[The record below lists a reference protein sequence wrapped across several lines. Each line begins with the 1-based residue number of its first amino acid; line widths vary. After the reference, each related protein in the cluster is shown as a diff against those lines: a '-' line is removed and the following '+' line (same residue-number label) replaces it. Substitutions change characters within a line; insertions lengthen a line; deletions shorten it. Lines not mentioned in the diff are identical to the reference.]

1 MTSEELRG
9 KVALVTGASRGIGRS
24 IAISLASAGVKVMA
38 TARDET
44 LLQNLLNDIDTSEIT
59 IGYITGDLEEKEI
72 PAQLV
77 EKTVQRF
84 GRLDIL
90 VNNAGF
96 LLEKPVAETSSA
108 EWDRVMAINA
118 RAPFL
123 LCQAACPLMKQSGGG
138 TVIQIVSVV
147 GEKSYSGQGAYTAS
161 KHALMGFS
169 KVLAQEVMQDNIRVH
184 TILPGGVDTD
194 MMGDLDTQLES
205 ADLMAPSDIAEIV
218 MFLLSHRNNAV
229 IDSIRLRR
237 AVKEPWF

>member
-1 MTSEELRG
+1 MKTENLNG

-24 IAISLASAGVKVMA
+24 IAIALASAGVTVMA

-44 LLQNLLNDIDTSEIT
+44 SLQNLINDIDAPENTT
-59 IGYITGDLEEKEI
+59 GYITGDLVEKEI

-77 EKTVQRF
+77 EETVRRF

-90 VNNAGF
+90 VNNAGI
-96 LLEKPVAETSSA
+96 LLAKPMAETSSD

-147 GEKSYSGQGAYTAS
+147 GEKSYPSQGAYTAS

-169 KVLAQEVMQDNIRVH
+169 KVLAQEVRQDNIRVH

-194 MMGDLDTQLES
+194 MMGDLDTKLES
-205 ADLMAPSDIAEIV
+205 SELMAPSDIAEIV